1 MGVSQVEA
9 VTFPSIHINHSTSG
23 HQIIGRQLLTTTL
36 VNATANDFSVGIV
49 STSTVIVGTSNG
61 TTSVQDF
68 VYNYY
73 NPGSIKYWCNYIH
86 TSASNPVFTAVNPSI
101 GTVDSSGNVTYVSD
115 GTANFNVTVNDRT
128 KDAACSMSHTTN
140 KYSTTFNGFVSTST
154 AKNIVSQMDAMI
166 SGLTASPATYDIYS
180 AINDSTHTYTR
191 NSGLFASSGVDMT
204 AVPTYTSA
212 GGTTGN
218 GILVSPD
225 IVISAAHVGLGIGTT
240 FYFVTSTSTTVSRT
254 VIGASNVGTTDI
266 RVIRLDSP
274 FLAGSGV
281 TPAYVLPPTTFFS
294 KVSLAAVNSIMI
306 PVIFTN
312 QFRTLKIQTLY
323 GDYYNSQGHRIE
335 ITELQPT
342 TKYYNWSSTTT
353 DANHNI
359 VVVSGDSGNALM
371 TVVNGKLVALGTWHF
386 SEVAPDVSKYITEI
400 DSAISALGSAYSL
413 TPIDLSGFA
422 SY

>member
-1 MGVSQVEA
+1 
-9 VTFPSIHINHSTSG
+9 
-23 HQIIGRQLLTTTL
+23 
-36 VNATANDFSVGIV
+36 
-49 STSTVIVGTSNG
+49 
-61 TTSVQDF
+61 
-68 VYNYY
+68 
-73 NPGSIKYWCNYIH
+73 
-86 TSASNPVFTAVNPSI
+86 
-101 GTVDSSGNVTYVSD
+101 
-115 GTANFNVTVNDRT
+115 
-128 KDAACSMSHTTN
+128 
-140 KYSTTFNGFVSTST
+140 
-154 AKNIVSQMDAMI
+154 
-166 SGLTASPATYDIYS
+166 
-180 AINDSTHTYTR
+180 
-191 NSGLFASSGVDMT
+191 
-204 AVPTYTSA
+204 
-212 GGTTGN
+212 
-218 GILVSPD
+218 
-225 IVISAAHVGLGIGTT
+225 
-240 FYFVTSTSTTVSRT
+240 
-254 VIGASNVGTTDI
+254 
-266 RVIRLDSP
+266 
-274 FLAGSGV
+274 
-281 TPAYVLPPTTFFS
+281 
-294 KVSLAAVNSIMI
+294 MI